1 MHNLGRREER
11 ETGGKNYK
19 DGGEESWF
27 YLSLL
32 GYIES
37 SFSMMWHLY
46 TNSFSEYL

>member
-1 MHNLGRREER
+1 MYEGKGEFQVMHNLGRREER

-37 SFSMMWHLY
+37 SFP
-46 TNSFSEYL
+46 